1 MPQNVLTALNMIL
14 QSREQR
20 ERADVQAALQGM
32 ELSLREKE
40 MASLALDRTER
51 RKLQQQQLEL
61 DEDKFKITEEKAFQ
75 DKLTK
80 LQMNEQQNLHQGA
93 AVMFDTMFATLF
105 RNSTAG
111 GVNFKEGNYD
121 KIVEDLVGKE
131 YKFGFIS
138 FSVIFFFMGIE

>member
-1 MPQNVLTALNMIL
+1 MIL

-61 DEDKFKITEEKAFQ
+61 DEDKFKITE
-75 DKLTK
+75 
-80 LQMNEQQNLHQGA
+80 
-93 AVMFDTMFATLF
+93 
-105 RNSTAG
+105 
-111 GVNFKEGNYD
+111 
-121 KIVEDLVGKE
+121 
-131 YKFGFIS
+131 
-138 FSVIFFFMGIE
+138 